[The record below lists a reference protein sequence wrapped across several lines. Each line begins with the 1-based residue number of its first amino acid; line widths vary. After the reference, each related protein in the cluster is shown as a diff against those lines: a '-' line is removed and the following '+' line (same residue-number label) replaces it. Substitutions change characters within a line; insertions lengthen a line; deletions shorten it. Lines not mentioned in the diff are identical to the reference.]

1 MILTSNIGASE
12 LEKDQIG
19 FSSKKNDKIDQETIN
34 KVFSPEFR
42 NRLDSIITFNR
53 LDKKIV
59 KQIVNKFILELE
71 IQLNTRDVVIELSN
85 EACDLICE
93 KSYSQ
98 TMGARPISRY
108 IDEHIKKTL
117 ADEIIHGKLI
127 DGGYVK
133 VDVKN
138 DKIIFHYKKFTK
150 SEKTEKVLGKH

>member
-1 MILTSNIGASE
+1 MKKTE
-12 LEKDQIG
+12 L
-19 FSSKKNDKIDQETIN
+19 
-34 KVFSPEFR
+34 
-42 NRLDSIITFNR
+42 
-53 LDKKIV
+53 KKII
-59 KQIVNKFILELE
+59 KQIVSKFILELE
-71 IQLNTRDVVIELSN
+71 TQLNARDVVIELSN
-85 EACDLICE
+85 AASDLICE
-93 KSYSQ
+93 KGYSQ

-138 DKIIFHYKKFTK
+138 DEIIFIYKKFAK